1 MKVLHVF
8 EEIDVGERHQLLG
21 MKARGIDVTVVCAPI
36 AEFQDELSQA
46 GIPVHVLEFRK
57 RIDPAAIAR
66 LRALAKSEQPDIV
79 HVYIKAALSNA
90 IRAIGDLPPK
100 LVAYRGIVGN
110 LHWLDPSSRR
120 SFLHPRVDRIICVCE
135 AIRRDLL
142 QNRFLGWHLPE
153 EKVVT
158 VHKGHDADWWR
169 RCKTPEDLSEL
180 GVPTGVPVIGCV
192 AKMRRRKGIPLLVEA
207 MEQMANKEA
216 HLVLIGGVGDNR
228 VPGRVARS
236 SARDRIHLVGWR
248 DDAARLA
255 GAFDVFVLP
264 SLRREGLP
272 RAVIEAMCQNVPPV
286 VTDSGGSPELIE
298 DGVSGRIVRSG
309 DPADM
314 ALALDQLIGDPEL
327 RRRMGEAAEAR
338 IRACFKPEDTVS
350 RTLAVYH
357 DLLNQSAQVAAQ

>member
-1 MKVLHVF
+1 LKVLHVF

-21 MKARGIDVTVVCAPI
+21 MRAAGVDVTVICAPF
-36 AEFQDELSQA
+36 AEFQEELQQA
-46 GIPVHVLEFRK
+46 GIPVHVMEFRK
-57 RIDPAAIAR
+57 RIDPAAIDR
-66 LRALAKSEQPDIV
+66 LRQLLRDERPDVV

-135 AIRRDLL
+135 AIRKNLL
-142 QNRFLGWHLPE
+142 ENQFLGWRLPE
-153 EKVVT
+153 EKLVT
-158 VHKGHDADWWR
+158 IHKGHDVDWWR
-169 RCKTPEDLSEL
+169 RNQTPADLTEI
-180 GVPTGVPVIGCV
+180 GVPAGAPVVGCV

-207 MEQMANKEA
+207 MERMENQQT
-216 HLVLIGGVGDNR
+216 HLVLIGGVGDTR
-228 VPGRVARS
+228 VPTRVARS

-298 DGVSGRIVRSG
+298 EGVSGRIVPPG
-309 DPADM
+309 DAV
-314 ALALDQLIGDPEL
+314 ALARVLDQLIGDPDL
-327 RRRMGEAAEAR
+327 RMRMGQAAEAR
-338 IRACFKPEDTVS
+338 IRSCFKPEDTVA
-350 RTLAVYH
+350 RTLSVYRE
-357 DLLNQSAQVAAQ
+357 LLADPVTQQAG